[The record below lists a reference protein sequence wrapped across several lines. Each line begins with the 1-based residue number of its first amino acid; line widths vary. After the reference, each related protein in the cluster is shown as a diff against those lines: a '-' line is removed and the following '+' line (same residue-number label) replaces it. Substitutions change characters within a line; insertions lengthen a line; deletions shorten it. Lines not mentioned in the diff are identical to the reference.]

1 MSNLHPAKEI
11 WPVMLTPFTPSGSVD
26 YDALARLV
34 DWYEENGSTGLFAI
48 CQSSEVFYLSLEER
62 VKIASFL
69 QKRAHIPVIASGHV
83 SYAIEDQIEE
93 LKRVSDTGVEAV
105 ILITN
110 RLAEEHA
117 EPQIWMD
124 NLNKV
129 ADALDPAVKLGFYEC
144 PYPYKRLISLDEMRV
159 LASQP
164 RYRFMKDTCCDLSL
178 ILKRLEVL
186 EGSNLKL
193 YNANTATLLESVR
206 AGAQGFSGV
215 MANFHPELYAW
226 MLKHYTD
233 KPEQAELLQALLTSF
248 SWIEGKLY
256 PVCAKYGLKA
266 AGLPMD
272 IYTRTKNHH
281 ELTPLIQM
289 EVDQMAQLVD
299 YVKKNLLKD

>member
-1 MSNLHPAKEI
+1 MTTLPAKEI
-11 WPVMLTPFTPSGSVD
+11 WPVMLTPFTPGGSVD
-26 YDALARLV
+26 FDALAKMV

-110 RLAEEHA
+110 RLAEDHA
-117 EPQIWMD
+117 EPQVWMD

-144 PYPYKRLISLDEMRV
+144 PYPYKRLISLDEMRQ
-159 LASQP
+159 LATQP
-164 RYRFMKDTCCDLSL
+164 RYRFMKDTCCDIDL
-178 ILKRLEVL
+178 IKKRLEIL
-186 EGSNLKL
+186 DGSNLKL

-206 AGAQGFSGV
+206 AGAAGFSGV
-215 MANFHPELYAW
+215 MANFHPELYDW
-226 MLKHYTD
+226 MLKHYED

-248 SWIEGKLY
+248 SWIESQHY
-256 PVCAKYGLKA
+256 PVCAKYGMQKL
-266 AGLPMD
+266 GLPLGT
-272 IYTRTKNHH
+272 YTRTKNHH
-281 ELTPLIQM
+281 ELSELTKM
-289 EVDQMAQLVD
+289 HVDQMAQLVD
-299 YVKKNLLKD
+299 YVKNNLLKD